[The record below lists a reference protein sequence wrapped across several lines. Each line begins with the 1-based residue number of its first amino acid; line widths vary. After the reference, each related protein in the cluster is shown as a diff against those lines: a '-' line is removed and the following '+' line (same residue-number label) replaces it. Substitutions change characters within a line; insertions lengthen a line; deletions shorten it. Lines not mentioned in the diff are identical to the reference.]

1 MAVNCDVFITYI
13 SGHID
18 GTNSPAEERRLQKHL
33 KKCPR
38 CRALLDAMEQV
49 DLNLRQAQQ
58 EPPAD
63 LTARIMSQV
72 RKEPRRSA
80 QRKRFYITFTAAAV
94 STAALFAFA
103 LFGLPNLT
111 DRHDELQVE
120 KSAAFSR
127 NVQVETYCAAGSSAD
142 SVLPY
147 YATTD
152 EGAVA
157 TEPTSELDQLGIACP
172 PKCSTSEPFTA
183 DGTLEPTE
191 EQSVQQATV
200 TQPPQTEPTPEKPTE
215 TKPTVEATE
224 PTEPSEKTVAPT
236 ESAEP
241 TEQTEPPT
249 ETATPTESTE
259 PTEPITTEKKDP
271 PKRPPRGLHSATKP
285 DAKGPT
291 LFLWNASSS
300 CLPEDAQMLSL
311 EDLERTPGTFYS
323 RLVSSLLPME
333 DNIYRNTIER
343 NSLRVGSDQ
352 CSLRVYRV
360 SCASLW
366 QTLEDC
372 AGTYELALYYPR
384 ELDEEGECHIILIR
398 PEVPSFYAYDTK

>member
-1 MAVNCDVFITYI
+1 
-13 SGHID
+13 
-18 GTNSPAEERRLQKHL
+18 
-33 KKCPR
+33 
-38 CRALLDAMEQV
+38 MEQV
-49 DLNLRQAQQ
+49 DLNLRQARQ

-80 QRKRFYITFTAAAV
+80 QRKRFYFTFTAAAV

-111 DRHDELQVE
+111 DRHSELQVE
-120 KSAAFSR
+120 KGAAFS
-127 NVQVETYCAAGSSAD
+127 NDAQVVAYAD
-142 SVLPY
+142 VNLPY
-147 YATTD
+147 N
-152 EGAVA
+152 AVIGEDVA
-157 TEPTSELDQLGIACP
+157 SSELTEDDLLSIACP
-172 PKCSTSEPFTA
+172 ANCSTSEPFTPNSA
-183 DGTLEPTE
+183 SESVET
-191 EQSVQQATV
+191 QRVQQATV
-200 TQPPQTEPTPEKPTE
+200 TQPTQGTPTE
-215 TKPTVEATE
+215 MKPTVEVTE
-224 PTEPSEKTVAPT
+224 PTEPSAETVAPT

-249 ETATPTESTE
+249 ETVTPTESAE
-259 PTEPITTEKKDP
+259 PTEPITTEKKEP
-271 PKRPPRGLHSATKP
+271 SKRPPRGLHPATKP

-311 EDLERTPGTFYS
+311 GDLERTPGTFYS

-333 DNIYRNTIER
+333 DNIYSDTIER
-343 NSLRVGSDQ
+343 NSLRIGSDQ

-360 SCASLW
+360 SSASLW

-372 AGTYELALYYPR
+372 AGTYELALYYPH
-384 ELDEEGECHIILIR
+384 ELDEEGECYIILIR
-398 PEVPSFYAYDTK
+398 PEVPNFHTYDTK

>member
-49 DLNLRQAQQ
+49 DLNLRQTRQ

-80 QRKRFYITFTAAAV
+80 QRKRFYITFTAAAI

-127 NVQVETYCAAGSSAD
+127 NAQVETYCAAGSSAD
-142 SVLPY
+142 AILPY
-147 YATTD
+147 CATTD
-152 EGAVA
+152 EGTVA
-157 TEPTSELDQLGIACP
+157 TEPTSEIEEIDRLGIACP
-172 PKCSTSEPFTA
+172 SKCSTSEPFTA

-200 TQPPQTEPTPEKPTE
+200 TQPPQTEPTQEKPT
-215 TKPTVEATE
+215 TKPTAEVTE
-224 PTEPSEKTVAPT
+224 PTEPSTKTAEVTESTEPSAKTVAPT

-241 TEQTEPPT
+241 TEQ
-249 ETATPTESTE
+249 
-259 PTEPITTEKKDP
+259 TEPITTEKKDP
-271 PKRPPRGLHSATKP
+271 PKRPPRGLHPATKP

-343 NSLRVGSDQ
+343 NSLRIGSEQ
-352 CSLRVYRV
+352 CNLRVYRV
-360 SCASLW
+360 SCVSLW
-366 QTLEDC
+366 QTLENC

-384 ELDEEGECHIILIR
+384 ELGEEGECHIILIR